1 VAVEI
6 SGCSLGK
13 IAVLLVVMGKHPDY
27 CAGMAIYCAEIRIIV
42 PLFKFMCQN
51 QNICA
56 TCPNHPAVTGFSAK
70 YNPSVEYANTL
81 KVHQF
86 FIGVV

>member
-1 VAVEI
+1 
-6 SGCSLGK
+6 
-13 IAVLLVVMGKHPDY
+13 
-27 CAGMAIYCAEIRIIV
+27 
-42 PLFKFMCQN
+42 MCQN

-70 YNPSVEYANTL
+70 YNPSVECANTL